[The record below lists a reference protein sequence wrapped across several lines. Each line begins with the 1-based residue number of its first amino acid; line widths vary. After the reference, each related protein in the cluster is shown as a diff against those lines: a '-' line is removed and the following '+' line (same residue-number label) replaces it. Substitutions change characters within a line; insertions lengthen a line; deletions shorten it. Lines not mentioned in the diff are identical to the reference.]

1 MADPWSND
9 NEAWQDDPTPW
20 DYINLHHNAG
30 FSVGQASAVQSTF
43 APSFTSGVLQGFT
56 PQVQANWSVSAVYG
70 SLLGTV
76 MDYSRTQHVDFPG
89 NFSVGYEAGTQTQ
102 QFDSFVS
109 GFLQAYDAGVRF
121 PWDDD
126 FGPGPLENWEEV
138 NDGTSGENW
147 NEVPN
152 GGGDET
158 WTPV

>member
-30 FSVGQASAVQSTF
+30 CSVGQASAVQSTF
-43 APSFTSGVLQGFT
+43 APSFTSGVLQGYLAE
-56 PQVQANWSVSAVYG
+56 VQGTWNVNAVYG
-70 SLLGTV
+70 SLVGMTL
-76 MDYSRTQHVDFPG
+76 DYSRTQHVDFP
-89 NFSVGYEAGTQTQ
+89 SDVEVGFLAGTQTSILGD
-102 QFDSFVS
+102 FAS

-126 FGPGPLENWEEV
+126 VGPGNLENWEEV
-138 NDGTSGENW
+138 NDGSLDESW
-147 NEVPN
+147 NEVPDGN
-152 GGGDET
+152 GGEA